1 MNTQKQRIGPT
12 RRWFNRIA
20 GLALLSA
27 VVYAGYIYFS
37 GGYHMRPEMPDGAY
51 SLSFKSGL
59 RAIMLDI
66 PDERLDRKYWGV
78 AFEVP
83 FWAES
88 AWSFCVRP
96 DEAQRLAII
105 KSFDLGPGSRLE
117 AICTLDVDGE
127 IIDRGAV
134 FSTPRL

>member
-1 MNTQKQRIGPT
+1 
-12 RRWFNRIA
+12 
-20 GLALLSA
+20 
-27 VVYAGYIYFS
+27 
-37 GGYHMRPEMPDGAY
+37 MPDGAY
-51 SLSFKSGL
+51 SISFTSGL

-66 PDERLDRKYWGV
+66 PDERLDREYWGV

-88 AWSFCVRP
+88 AWSFCIRP
-96 DEAQRLAII
+96 DKAQQVAIS
-105 KSFDLGPGSRLE
+105 KSVDLGAGSRLE
-117 AICTLDVDGE
+117 AVCTLDIDGE